1 MRVILAVLFITFFSL
16 PSKAQSGSAIL
27 EDMAHF
33 NSFSTV
39 LYMAA
44 HPDDENTRVIS
55 WLVNGEHAKTAY
67 LSLTRGDGGQNLIGT
82 EFGDALGILRTQ
94 ELLAARRIDGGEQFF
109 TRAVDF
115 GYSRSAQESFEKW
128 NEEEVLAD
136 AVWVIRK
143 FKPQI
148 ILTRFPPDARGGH
161 GHHTASAIIAIKAAE
176 AASDPNRFP
185 EQLKTHGV
193 WQVQSVYWNTSSW
206 WDKTVAE
213 EMDTNKTIWRAD
225 IGGYNANMGVSYN
238 ELGSLARSQHKCQG
252 FGVDI
257 QRGETFE
264 YFRHL
269 WGKELP
275 NGLAGLEEPSWKS
288 LGAKKVS
295 FLLGKFYK
303 EFDPQNP
310 QNSLKLLTNIYTSL
324 NDIQDDYWRNR
335 KKEECAKLI
344 MACGGLFVEAIAS
357 SYEYKPQTKASIE
370 VNLLSRAT
378 DGFSIEYLESPGG
391 GMTFKAAYKLPL
403 NQFATFT
410 FDVSLPNET
419 SNPYWLVRPHD
430 ALYEVPNKVRDLGN
444 PQNQPVVSV
453 STTLIF
459 NGVAIPIN
467 IPLRYKWRDRVEG
480 ELQRDV
486 AMVPE
491 LCINFSQPVS
501 VSLNGESVEISASL
515 KWLTDSSKAD
525 IQFVASGWTIEI
537 MGSDSRDGKVT
548 LEASGETQKDKLT
561 LKLTPQN
568 GVEKGTLKAISSS
581 GNQLLAFQEIAYSH
595 IPTQVYMP
603 SAEVALTNLNVQK
616 TGVKVGYITGAGDGV
631 ADAIAQMG
639 YEVTLISESNINGIN
654 WSDFQAVVVGIRAY
668 NTQEWLVGY
677 SQQIFDYIQQGGNYI
692 VQYNTASRFLED
704 KALIPAPFPFDLSN
718 GRVTEEDS
726 PVTFELPEHPVL
738 NRPNKITQADFDH
751 WVQERGLYFAKTWD
765 AAYATPISWHDT
777 GLQPELGGLIIAD
790 FGEGA
795 FMYTGISFFRELPA
809 GVPGAYRLLAN
820 LISYEKE

>member
-1 MRVILAVLFITFFSL
+1 
-16 PSKAQSGSAIL
+16 
-27 EDMAHF
+27 
-33 NSFSTV
+33 
-39 LYMAA
+39 
-44 HPDDENTRVIS
+44 
-55 WLVNGEHAKTAY
+55 
-67 LSLTRGDGGQNLIGT
+67 
-82 EFGDALGILRTQ
+82 
-94 ELLAARRIDGGEQFF
+94 
-109 TRAVDF
+109 
-115 GYSRSAQESFEKW
+115 
-128 NEEEVLAD
+128 
-136 AVWVIRK
+136 
-143 FKPQI
+143 
-148 ILTRFPPDARGGH
+148 
-161 GHHTASAIIAIKAAE
+161 
-176 AASDPNRFP
+176 
-185 EQLKTHGV
+185 
-193 WQVQSVYWNTSSW
+193 
-206 WDKTVAE
+206 
-213 EMDTNKTIWRAD
+213 
-225 IGGYNANMGVSYN
+225 
-238 ELGSLARSQHKCQG
+238 
-252 FGVDI
+252 
-257 QRGETFE
+257 
-264 YFRHL
+264 
-269 WGKELP
+269 
-275 NGLAGLEEPSWKS
+275 
-288 LGAKKVS
+288 
-295 FLLGKFYK
+295 
-303 EFDPQNP
+303 
-310 QNSLKLLTNIYTSL
+310 
-324 NDIQDDYWRNR
+324 
-335 KKEECAKLI
+335 
-344 MACGGLFVEAIAS
+344 
-357 SYEYKPQTKASIE
+357 
-370 VNLLSRAT
+370 
-378 DGFSIEYLESPGG
+378 
-391 GMTFKAAYKLPL
+391 
-403 NQFATFT
+403 
-410 FDVSLPNET
+410 
-419 SNPYWLVRPHD
+419 
-430 ALYEVPNKVRDLGN
+430 
-444 PQNQPVVSV
+444 
-453 STTLIF
+453 
-459 NGVAIPIN
+459 
-467 IPLRYKWRDRVEG
+467 
-480 ELQRDV
+480 
-486 AMVPE
+486 MVPE

-515 KWLTDSSKAD
+515 KWLTDSSKAE

-616 TGVKVGYITGAGDGV
+616 TGVKVGYITRAGDGV
-631 ADAIAQMG
+631 ANAIAQMG
-639 YEVTLISESNINGIN
+639 YEVTMISESNINGIN